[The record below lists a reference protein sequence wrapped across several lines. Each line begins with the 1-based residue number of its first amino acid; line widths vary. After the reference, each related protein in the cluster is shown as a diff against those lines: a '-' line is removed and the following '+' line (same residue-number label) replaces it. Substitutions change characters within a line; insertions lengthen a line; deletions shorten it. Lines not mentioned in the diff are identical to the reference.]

1 LLLSWIFLKVDVVE
15 RTMIWLLGVLFGAT
29 LLTHVG
35 LSGTLHYIFDSD
47 ITRITVLITLGFIV
61 LTIRVGYYTYQC
73 EKLRLSNGRSSIS
86 EELLEHISW
95 WESVFLSLGFIGTL
109 LGFAYLAYEL
119 GLELDDEQFDPRS
132 ASRILLPG
140 IGTSITTTLFG
151 LLASLL
157 LALQVRNLM
166 QVIPQEQIVNA
177 REE

>member
-1 LLLSWIFLKVDVVE
+1 ME
-15 RTMIWLLGVLFGAT
+15 RTMIWLLGVLLGAT
-29 LLTHVG
+29 LLGHVW

-47 ITRITVLITLGFIV
+47 ITKITVLITLGFIV
-61 LTIRVGYYTYQC
+61 LSLRIGFYTYQC
-73 EKLRLSNGRSSIS
+73 EKLRLSNKGYFIS
-86 EELLEHISW
+86 DEFLERISW

-119 GLELDDEQFDPRS
+119 GLELDDELFDPRS

-151 LLASLL
+151 LAASLL

-166 QVIPQEQIVNA
+166 QILPQEQIVSA
-177 REE
+177 QGE